1 MPRIPFQVRGLILR
15 SAKEEFLSRGFEGG
29 LPPLHLQ
36 ESGTDNRRVL
46 QSLLPKGRAVAY
58 GTYDETHQRILAS
71 GRKMSLENG
80 FERTNLR
87 DLCAE
92 AGITTGS
99 FYRHFESKEDIFS
112 TFVQPAVDEI
122 KKTFAD
128 AEPVCREAVET
139 GDIRRL
145 WMIMDAERL
154 LDYMYRNFDALKLLL
169 KCSDGT
175 KYSDFLNDVVCMEAD
190 ISLRSLNA
198 ARERGFLSAEI
209 PSEPEM
215 HMICHAYVS
224 SIFEAVLHDL
234 SRDVME
240 NYIHTIVKFFTAGAY
255 EVLGL

>member
-1 MPRIPFQVRGLILR
+1 
-15 SAKEEFLSRGFEGG
+15 
-29 LPPLHLQ
+29 
-36 ESGTDNRRVL
+36 
-46 QSLLPKGRAVAY
+46 
-58 GTYDETHQRILAS
+58 
-71 GRKMSLENG
+71 
-80 FERTNLR
+80 
-87 DLCAE
+87 
-92 AGITTGS
+92 
-99 FYRHFESKEDIFS
+99 
-112 TFVQPAVDEI
+112 
-122 KKTFAD
+122 
-128 AEPVCREAVET
+128 
-139 GDIRRL
+139 
-145 WMIMDAERL
+145 MIMDAERL

-224 SIFEAVLHDL
+224 SVFEAVLHDL